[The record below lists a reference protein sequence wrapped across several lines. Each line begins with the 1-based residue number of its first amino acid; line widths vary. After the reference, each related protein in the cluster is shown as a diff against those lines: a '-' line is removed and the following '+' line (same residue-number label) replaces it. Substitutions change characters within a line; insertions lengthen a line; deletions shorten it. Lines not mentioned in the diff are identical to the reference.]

1 VAERADPPMDAMIRW
16 RVVLY
21 AAKLPVA
28 SVGEAATRCF
38 AFIEALLCHHR
49 LTPPCGPGG
58 VRSRAKHAVKPKNQ
72 AAVEIGSQVPRSA
85 SPAGSAIVAP
95 LDLPHPLNSDA

>member
-1 VAERADPPMDAMIRW
+1 VAGRADPPMDAMIRW
-16 RVVLY
+16 RVVLF

-72 AAVEIGSQVPRSA
+72 AAVEIGSQRTPIRFTRRVRHCCPAR
-85 SPAGSAIVAP
+85 SPAPAEF
-95 LDLPHPLNSDA
+95 

>member
-16 RVVLY
+16 RVVLF

-38 AFIEALLCHHR
+38 AFIEALLCH
-49 LTPPCGPGG
+49 
-58 VRSRAKHAVKPKNQ
+58 SSAHAAMRPWRR
-72 AAVEIGSQVPRSA
+72 P
-85 SPAGSAIVAP
+85 
-95 LDLPHPLNSDA
+95 